1 MKRLIRYSET
11 PQVTGLEYKELF
23 SYRKE
28 TSPAVRA
35 FTKMLVKY
43 RSIRDKVAYIESE
56 RGLRRRVKK

>member
-11 PQVTGLEYKELF
+11 PQCTGLEYNELF

-28 TSPAVRA
+28 KSPAVRA
-35 FTKMLVKY
+35 FTKMIVQH
-43 RSIRDKVAYIESE
+43 RTKVDRAAYLESL

>member
-28 TSPAVRA
+28 KSPAVRA
-35 FTKMLVKY
+35 FTRMLVKH
-43 RSIRDKVAYIESE
+43 RTVKDKAAYLESV
-56 RGLRRRVKK
+56 RGLKRRVKK